1 MEKRVY
7 ANYAAGAPLRPA
19 AKQRMETVFDTVLGN
34 PSDPGREGRAA
45 RRVLEESRR
54 TIASL
59 LQVEPGD
66 IFFTSGATESCNLA
80 LLGMRPAAGNRRLA
94 ISALEHSAV
103 RAPAKT
109 WPDPVVLPATRQ
121 GTVDIAA
128 AKSLLKETIFLCSV
142 MTVSHELG
150 TLQPLSAIAPLCK
163 EAGIFLH
170 TDATQAAGRLPLHPD
185 ELGVSLL
192 SFSAHKFGGPQGA
205 GILYRKQGVPLAP
218 TFHGGGQEQGLRPG
232 TENVAAAAGMAAA
245 LSEALAHQA
254 EENDR
259 LSRFTEKLRDTLLA
273 IPGAAENGGKE
284 PRVPGFLSLRFQGVR
299 GPDLASMLDLQGI
312 TIGTGSACEAAAGRP
327 SPILRTLG
335 LSEREA
341 AESVRL
347 SLGYR
352 TTESDIDRLCQ
363 GIPATVSK
371 LRALSGS
378 SLR

>member
-1 MEKRVY
+1 MEQRVY

-19 AKQRMETVFDTVLGN
+19 AKQAMETVFAMGVGN

-45 RRVLEESRR
+45 RRVLEESRH

-80 LLGMRPAAGNRRLA
+80 LLGMRPAAGHRTLA
-94 ISALEHSAV
+94 LSALEHSAV

-109 WPDPVVLPATRQ
+109 WPHPVVLPATPQ
-121 GTVDIAA
+121 GVVDPAA
-128 AKSLLKETIFLCSV
+128 AETLLNETIFLCSV

-150 TLQPLSAIAPLCK
+150 TRQPLTGIARLCQQ
-163 EAGIFLH
+163 AGIFLH
-170 TDATQAAGRLPLHPD
+170 TDATQAVGRLPLYPAKW
-185 ELGVSLL
+185 GVSLL

-218 TFHGGGQEQGLRPG
+218 VMHGGDQEQGLRPG

-245 LSEALAHQA
+245 LAEALAHQA
-254 EENDR
+254 DENER
-259 LSRFTEKLRDTLLA
+259 LSLLTEKLRDTLLA
-273 IPGAAENGGKE
+273 VPGAAENGGDI

-299 GPDLASMLDLQGI
+299 GPDLAAMLDVQGI

-327 SPILRTLG
+327 SPVLRAMG
-335 LSEREA
+335 LSEQEA

-363 GIPATVSK
+363 RIPETVSR

-378 SLR
+378 R